1 MRKYVFLALL
11 LAAFKSAT
19 AQEVTA
25 PEPEFINSYCILTS
39 DATYAQ
45 LPKESGTLGK
55 HENKAKKWGK
65 LLGGA
70 ASIAG
75 AGGMIGAATAGSATG
90 VINGIRVASAASNV
104 AGVAGTVSG
113 LAGSSGMDVVF
124 QGGKSA
130 YTVEGGKDVRLLIKG
145 EKNDID
151 PKDNYRIVRFN
162 ATKKERRIQWVEFES
177 SLLGSAETKKAGYVD
192 FTGHKY
198 GDQSYLL
205 TIPASELEKGE
216 YGIFY
221 MSIVT
226 ISSIPGGTFSVN

>member
-1 MRKYVFLALL
+1 MKKAILSFAMLF
-11 LAAFKSAT
+11 AAGSTF
-19 AQEVTA
+19 AQVTVS
-25 PEPEFINSYCILTS
+25 EPEFINTYCILTS
-39 DATYAQ
+39 DATYDQ

-70 ASIAG
+70 ASVVG

-90 VINGIRVASAASNV
+90 VINGIRVASTASNV
-104 AGVAGTVSG
+104 AGMAGTVSG

-130 YTVEGGKDVRLLIKG
+130 YTIERGKDIRLLIKG
-145 EKNDID
+145 EKNDVD
-151 PKDNYRIVRFN
+151 PKDCYRIVRFN
-162 ATKKERRIQWVEFES
+162 VSKKERRIQWVEFES

-198 GDQSYLL
+198 GEQSYLL
-205 TIPASELEKGE
+205 TIPGSELEKGE

-226 ISSIPGGTFSVN
+226 ATSIPVGTFSVK